1 MDARQ
6 WGVLSGKSDPIA
18 DVTGSHSTDRNGEHN
33 AAGYRPDGIGTATR
47 LIDVLRNAITRTVI
61 TAASKELSAIVEQMY

>member
-1 MDARQ
+1 MPGS
-6 WGVLSGKSDPIA
+6 GVLSGKSDPIA
-18 DVTGSHSTDRNGEHN
+18 DATGSHSTDRNGEHN

-47 LIDVLRNAITRTVI
+47 LIDVLRNAIIRTVI